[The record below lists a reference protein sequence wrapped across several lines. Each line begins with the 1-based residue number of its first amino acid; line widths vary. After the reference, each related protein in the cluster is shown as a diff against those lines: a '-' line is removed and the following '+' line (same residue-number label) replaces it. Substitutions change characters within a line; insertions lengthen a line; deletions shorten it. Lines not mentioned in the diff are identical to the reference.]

1 MATWAFEDAESQMF
15 AMRPATSADTDAIA
29 AVIHSR
35 STWLE
40 ERGMPTWR
48 DSADNLSAQAENSHG
63 TMWVLEDHHAR
74 IVGCTTVQEET
85 PPWGWTS
92 EELAEPA
99 YYLFTTVTDPSYR
112 EQKPGTLIALWA
124 VDRAAREGKEWVRR
138 GCMFPGLVR
147 YYETQGFALLHE
159 VQRTRHRVYLMARR
173 AERLPGLESLFKDP
187 SQVAGLR
194 H

>member
-1 MATWAFEDAESQMF
+1 MF
-15 AMRPATSADTDAIA
+15 AMRPATSADIPAVA
-29 AVIHSR
+29 AMIRSR

-48 DSADNLSAQAENSHG
+48 DSADNLADQAENSHG
-63 TMWVLEDHHAR
+63 AMWVLEDHASH

-99 YYLFTTVTDPSYR
+99 HYLFTTVTDPAYR

-124 VDRAAREGKEWVRR
+124 VDHAAHEGKAWVRR

-147 YYETQGFALLHE
+147 YYETQGFTLLHE
-159 VQRTRHRVYLMARR
+159 VQRTHNLIYLMARR
-173 AERLPGLESLFKDP
+173 AEPLAELEMLFKDP
-187 SQVAGLR
+187 SGGAALR
-194 H
+194 S